1 MSKIK
6 TTPQMMGR
14 LDPEWDK
21 HKRNAY
27 LRKIADN
34 IMILAAVLGLF
45 AAFAVYKGLEKKQ
58 KQDNINKQQHYDSI
72 R

>member
-1 MSKIK
+1 
-6 TTPQMMGR
+6 MMGR

-34 IMILAAVLGLF
+34 IMILAAVFGLC
-45 AAFAVYKGLEKKQ
+45 AAFAIYKGLEKKQ
-58 KQDNINKQQHYDSI
+58 KQYNINKQQNYEQYK
-72 R
+72 